1 MNFIE
6 KYIIT
11 FNKCNLFFIILLS
24 TISSFLFVLFGYLIK
39 TVIDNK
45 DSIGEIN
52 SLLIFIACFL
62 SIRFLMPAGY
72 SISEY
77 LTQKTNIELSVKL
90 REQVIDNIQNS
101 HQEHFLKKNK
111 GELNKVIESML
122 SSASSLFYTI
132 CSDVVPLLI
141 QMIGII
147 ITICISVNTLI
158 AIEFIIIMAR
168 ISSSN
173 QLIHCLKA
181 YIMFTLD
188 FHVMKS
194 VQLSSERFRT
204 SDVYFSHMAW
214 HR

>member
-1 MNFIE
+1 
-6 KYIIT
+6 
-11 FNKCNLFFIILLS
+11 
-24 TISSFLFVLFGYLIK
+24 
-39 TVIDNK
+39 
-45 DSIGEIN
+45 N
-52 SLLIFIACFL
+52 SLLIVIACFL

-158 AIEFIIIMAR
+158 AIEFIIIMA
-168 ISSSN
+168 I
-173 QLIHCLKA
+173 
-181 YIMFTLD
+181 YIIFVIKITQRRFPM
-188 FHVMKS
+188 MKS
-194 VQLSSERFRT
+194 VALSSKFASGRMF
-204 SDVYFSHMAW
+204 DMMHMYPMDKAF
-214 HR
+214 HTTDKSSKRVIQAVNTHSEKQRKVNNEFFLFGISSAFLSVIF

>member
-111 GELNKVIESML
+111 GELNKVI
-122 SSASSLFYTI
+122 
-132 CSDVVPLLI
+132 
-141 QMIGII
+141 
-147 ITICISVNTLI
+147 
-158 AIEFIIIMAR
+158 
-168 ISSSN
+168 
-173 QLIHCLKA
+173 
-181 YIMFTLD
+181 
-188 FHVMKS
+188 
-194 VQLSSERFRT
+194 
-204 SDVYFSHMAW
+204 
-214 HR
+214 

>member
-1 MNFIE
+1 M
-6 KYIIT
+6 
-11 FNKCNLFFIILLS
+11 FFIILLS

-158 AIEFIIIMAR
+158 AIEFIIIMA
-168 ISSSN
+168 I
-173 QLIHCLKA
+173 
-181 YIMFTLD
+181 YIIF
-188 FHVMKS
+188 VI
-194 VQLSSERFRT
+194 
-204 SDVYFSHMAW
+204 
-214 HR
+214 